1 MKRNRIRLS
10 IINAKW
16 LAAKPMATV
25 RTMTTLAVRKV
36 QLTVDRVHHAGGPPL
51 PSPVRRGSIAAVVA
65 NPYCGSHQEDLGPWT
80 DALGPLAAELAEEL
94 RDAVTSDGA
103 AIEGYGKGAIVGT
116 LGELELAA
124 AWHVPA
130 GAGLRA
136 ALGNPK
142 AQVPSSKKV
151 GLLGTQ
157 LDIPMVYLHASYARS
172 HYDVLPVVVP
182 DGPRP
187 DELVYALVMT
197 TGERPHHRI
206 GGFSIDEAVGEDGLR

>member
-1 MKRNRIRLS
+1 
-10 IINAKW
+10 
-16 LAAKPMATV
+16 
-25 RTMTTLAVRKV
+25 MTNLEVRKV
-36 QLTVDRVHHAGGPPL
+36 QLLTERVHHAGGPPL
-51 PSPVRRGSIAAVVA
+51 AEPVRRGSIAAVVA
-65 NPYCGSHQEDLGPWT
+65 NPFASHHQEDLASWT
-80 DALGPLAAELAEEL
+80 DALAPLAADLAVEL
-94 RDAVTSDGA
+94 RDALTVDGA
-103 AIEGYGKGAIVGT
+103 EIEGYGKGSIVGV

-124 AWHVPA
+124 TWHVPA

-136 ALGNPK
+136 ALGHPK

-151 GLLGTQ
+151 GVLGCQ

-172 HYDVLPVVVP
+172 HYDVMPVVVA

-206 GGFSIDEAVGEDGLR
+206 GGFSIHEATGEDGLR

>member
-1 MKRNRIRLS
+1 MSTLRI
-10 IINAKW
+10 
-16 LAAKPMATV
+16 
-25 RTMTTLAVRKV
+25 RKV
-36 QLTVDRVHHAGGPPL
+36 QRMIERVHHAGGPELNAPIQ
-51 PSPVRRGSIAAVVA
+51 RGFIAAVVR
-65 NPYCGSHQEDLGPWT
+65 NPFAGTHQEDLTAWT
-80 DALGPLAAELAEEL
+80 ASLGPLAADLATEL
-94 RDAVTSDGA
+94 RDAVTADGSTV
-103 AIEGYGKGAIVGT
+103 EGYGKGAIVGV

-124 AWHVPA
+124 AWHVPG

-136 ALGNPK
+136 ALGDPK

-151 GLLGTQ
+151 GVLGAQ

-206 GGFSIDEAVGEDGLR
+206 GGFSIAEATGEDGLR